1 MSRTIGSILHGAY
14 GDYYW
19 QLTSLKLFARRNPGV
34 RLRLYS
40 ASASRMEAIR
50 QFDLSF
56 ADSVEP
62 WQALLDNSPDEFLQY
77 QVHDIELRQ
86 DVLSHLPK
94 QVLAKIDQ
102 IHNRIFYRDLLG
114 ELPLPA
120 DLRLRLTADG
130 LREADR
136 VMEAC
141 GLDADLFDRRP
152 TLAFLWRYRSAQSAI
167 HPLGQPSPEECI
179 QKYSQ
184 AFRRLIDDYDCH
196 VLVTGMKLVTDE
208 TNRVRVDAKFSTFGL
223 DLPPERCTYMKGLGW
238 VADLEI
244 LSRCTAAAA
253 MASGFSEALDTHR
266 GGGVVLLDPPLVY
279 ALKFLKYR
287 VRLFGNMTPSGMWR
301 TWGARPHTVN
311 RIYHWLAEALE
322 AGGARR
328 IQRSPNAS
336 KH

>member
-19 QLTSLKLFARRNPGV
+19 QLTCLKLFARRNPDV
-34 RLRLYS
+34 RLRLYG
-40 ASASRMEAIR
+40 ASASRMEAMR

-77 QVHDIELRQ
+77 QVRDIELRQ
-86 DVLSHLPK
+86 DVLAHLPK

-102 IHNRIFYRDLLG
+102 TQNRIFYRDLLG
-114 ELPLPA
+114 QLPLPA
-120 DLRLRLTADG
+120 ESRLQLNADG
-130 LREADR
+130 LRETAY
-136 VMEAC
+136 VMESC
-141 GLDADLFDRRP
+141 GLDADLFSQRP
-152 TLAFLWRYRSAQSAI
+152 TLAFLWRYRSAQSVI
-167 HPLGQPSPEECI
+167 HPVGQPSAEECV
-179 QKYSQ
+179 QKYSR
-184 AFRRLIDDYDCH
+184 AFQRLIEDYDCH
-196 VLVTGMKLVTDE
+196 VLLTGMNLVTDE

-266 GGGVVLLDPPLVY
+266 GGGVLLLDPPLVY

-287 VRLFGNMTPSGMWR
+287 VRLFGNMTPSGLWR
-301 TWGARPHTVN
+301 IWGARPHTVD
-311 RIYHWLAEALE
+311 RIYRWLAEALE

-328 IQRSPNAS
+328 SVRSLVAARR
-336 KH
+336 